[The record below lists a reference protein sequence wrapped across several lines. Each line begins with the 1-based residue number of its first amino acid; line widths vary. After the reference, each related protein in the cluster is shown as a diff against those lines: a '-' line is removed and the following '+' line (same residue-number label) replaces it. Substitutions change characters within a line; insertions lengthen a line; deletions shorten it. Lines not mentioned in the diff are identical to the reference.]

1 MIDLF
6 RPGRSYLG
14 HRGRGR
20 VEYIFRAGAARAR
33 LLACR
38 GLPPAL
44 PGEGRAECREGVR
57 GAREVLWLDGG
68 RRCGELKSDLGGSCG
83 VEEEHVE

>member
-14 HRGRGR
+14 QRGRGR
-20 VEYIFRAGAARAR
+20 VEYVFRAGAARER

-44 PGEGRAECREGVR
+44 PGEGRAERREGVR
-57 GAREVLWLDGG
+57 GAREVLWLDKVGG
-68 RRCGELKSDLGGSCG
+68 GELKSDLGGSCG